1 MNILQNEFDIS
12 IENYLEITNL
22 NNLKKDTEFFINT
35 SESFLNNLNEIRGVS
50 FSLSTLHNKYVT
62 MKPATIIIPIS
73 SKASFIYFPLP
84 VL

>member
-35 SESFLNNLNEIRGVS
+35 SESFLNNLNEIGLES
-50 FSLSTLHNKYVT
+50 FTQLLPPIMKLGRIFQLRKSVT
-62 MKPATIIIPIS
+62 EYPKNGM
-73 SKASFIYFPLP
+73 FL
-84 VL
+84 